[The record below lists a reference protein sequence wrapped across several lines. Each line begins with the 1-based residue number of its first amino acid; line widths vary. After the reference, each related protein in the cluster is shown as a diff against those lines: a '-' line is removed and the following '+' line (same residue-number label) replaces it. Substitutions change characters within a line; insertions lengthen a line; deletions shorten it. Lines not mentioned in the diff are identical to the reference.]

1 MSETIIKYILAA
13 SVIANAT
20 LLSLI
25 FGWLEFF
32 AFVFVVIIFICLWY
46 IRKLLKTID
55 QINSDIASMYNIF
68 DAFADSL
75 ESLYGMEMFYGE
87 PILQDLIN
95 NSRVTINEIVDI
107 LEKYY
112 EVRTE
117 EIEEEN
123 TTAEEEEPLLY

>member
-1 MSETIIKYILAA
+1 MSNILIGISIVLNGALLA
-13 SVIANAT
+13 FLFGLVPFLLYLSIAFN
-20 LLSLI
+20 LLL
-25 FGWLEFF
+25 
-32 AFVFVVIIFICLWY
+32 LWY
-46 IRKLLKTID
+46 VRRSIVNAQEVESDLLEALRSIENFADNLD
-55 QINSDIASMYNIF
+55 QIHS
-68 DAFADSL
+68 
-75 ESLYGMEMFYGE
+75 MEMFYGE